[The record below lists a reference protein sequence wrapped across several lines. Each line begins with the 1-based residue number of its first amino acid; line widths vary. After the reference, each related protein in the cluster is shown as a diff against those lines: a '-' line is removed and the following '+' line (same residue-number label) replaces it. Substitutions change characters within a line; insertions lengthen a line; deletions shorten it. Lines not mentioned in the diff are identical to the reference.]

1 MHPCVK
7 DVHAGR
13 QALHLH
19 PLPHHVLGTA
29 VPVILIVVYK
39 GVQQDGGVVVM
50 CSCIVKKVTLI
61 PGSTN

>member
-1 MHPCVK
+1 MLTMHLCVK

-29 VPVILIVVYK
+29 VPVIFKAVY
-39 GVQQDGGVVVM
+39 
-50 CSCIVKKVTLI
+50 T
-61 PGSTN
+61 

>member
-1 MHPCVK
+1 MPELEINYLLLLLLFTVLTMHICVK

-29 VPVILIVVYK
+29 VPVIL
-39 GVQQDGGVVVM
+39 
-50 CSCIVKKVTLI
+50 KV
-61 PGSTN
+61 